1 MELKFRTLGTGSRLL
16 LCLHGF
22 LGEGSDWTEFAN
34 VFLAHAPEWQ
44 VALIDLPGHC
54 EEEMG
59 WSCPTVHE
67 FAQSLQKLVEAEGWG
82 TVAIA
87 GYSLGGRLGL
97 HAALS
102 FPANFPAFVGIST
115 TAGIEDEAE
124 RARRSDSDSVLAVLL
139 RSDVDF
145 AAFLREWWHQ
155 PVFASPAR
163 DDDQVAEFVASR
175 QRRDPLRMAAC
186 LESWSAGRLPSQWS
200 ALSIYPGRAL
210 LLSGEADSKFTSAAV
225 RMQSAFQYAE
235 HCSLASAGHQ
245 LLVEKSREVA
255 HAVAAFLNQR
265 VAPRG

>member
-44 VALIDLPGHC
+44 VALIELPGHC
-54 EEEMG
+54 EEEHG
-59 WSCPTVHE
+59 WICPSVNE
-67 FAQSLQKLVEAEGWG
+67 FAQSLQELVEAQGWG
-82 TVAIA
+82 TAAVA

-102 FPANFPAFVGIST
+102 FPATFPAFIGIST

-124 RARRSDSDSVLAVLL
+124 RARRLDSDSALAARL
-139 RSDVDF
+139 RSNVNF
-145 AAFLREWWHQ
+145 AAFLREWWLQ
-155 PVFASPAR
+155 PVFTSPAR
-163 DDDQVAEFVASR
+163 DDGQAAEFVASR

-200 ALSIYPGRAL
+200 ALSKYPGRAL
-210 LLSGEADSKFTSAAV
+210 LLSGDADAKFTSAAV
-225 RMQSAFQYAE
+225 RMQPAFQYAE

-245 LLVEKSREVA
+245 LLAEKSQEVA
-255 HAVAAFLNQR
+255 LAVAAFLSLR
-265 VAPRG
+265 E

>member
-1 MELKFRTLGTGSRLL
+1 MGLKFRTLGTGSRLL

-22 LGEGSDWTEFAN
+22 LGEGSDWTEFAD
-34 VFLAHAPEWQ
+34 VFLTHAPEWQ

-54 EEEMG
+54 EEKNG
-59 WSCPTVHE
+59 WICPSVNE
-67 FAQSLQKLVEAEGWG
+67 FAQSLQKLVAAGGWG
-82 TVAIA
+82 TAAVA

-102 FPANFPAFVGIST
+102 FPATFPAFVGIST
-115 TAGIEDEAE
+115 TAGIEDVAE
-124 RARRSDSDSVLAVLL
+124 RARRSDSDSALAARL

-145 AAFLREWWHQ
+145 AEFLREWWHQ

-200 ALSIYPGRAL
+200 ALFAYPGRAL
-210 LLSGEADSKFTSAAV
+210 LLSGEADAKFTSAAV
-225 RMQSAFQYAE
+225 RMQSGFRYAE
-235 HCSLASAGHQ
+235 HCSVASTGHQ

-255 HAVAAFLNQR
+255 LAAAVFLNQR
-265 VAPRG
+265 E

>member
-1 MELKFRTLGTGSRLL
+1 MGLKFRTLGTGRRLL

-22 LGEGSDWTEFAN
+22 LGEGSDWAEFAD
-34 VFLAHAPEWQ
+34 VFLTHAPEWQ

-59 WSCPTVHE
+59 WSCPTVQE
-67 FAQSLQKLVEAEGWG
+67 FVQSLRDLVEAEGWG
-82 TVAIA
+82 TAAIA

-102 FPANFPAFVGIST
+102 FPATFPAFIGIST

-124 RARRSDSDSVLAVLL
+124 RARRMDSDSALASRLH
-139 RSDVDF
+139 SDVNF
-145 AAFLREWWHQ
+145 AEFLRQWWHQ

-163 DDDQVAEFVASR
+163 DEDQVAEFIVSR
-175 QRRDPLRMAAC
+175 QGRDPLRMAAC
-186 LESWSAGRLPSQWS
+186 LEFWSAGRLPSQWS
-200 ALSIYPGRAL
+200 ALSKYPGRTL
-210 LLSGEADSKFTSAAV
+210 LLSGEADAKFTLAAV

-235 HCSLASAGHQ
+235 HCSVASAGHQ

-255 HAVAAFLNQR
+255 LAAAAFLNR
-265 VAPRG
+265 RE

>member
-1 MELKFRTLGTGSRLL
+1 MELKFRTLGTGSRVLV
-16 LCLHGF
+16 CLHGF
-22 LGEGSDWTEFAN
+22 LGEGSDWAEFAN
-34 VFLAHAPEWQ
+34 VFLTRAPEWQ

-54 EEEMG
+54 EEESG
-59 WSCPTVHE
+59 WICPSLNE
-67 FAQSLQKLVEAEGWG
+67 FAQSLQELVEAQGWG
-82 TVAIA
+82 TVAVA

-97 HAALS
+97 HAVLS

-124 RARRSDSDSVLAVLL
+124 RARRSGSDSALAARL

-145 AAFLREWWHQ
+145 SAFLREWWYQ

-163 DDDQVAEFVASR
+163 NDGQLAEFVASR
-175 QRRDPLRMAAC
+175 QRREPFRVAAC

-200 ALSIYPGRAL
+200 ALSKYPGRAL
-210 LLSGEADSKFTSAAV
+210 LLSGEADAKFTSAAV
-225 RMQSAFQYAE
+225 RMQSTFQYAE

-255 HAVAAFLNQR
+255 HAVAAFLSLR
-265 VAPRG
+265 E

>member
-22 LGEGSDWTEFAN
+22 LGEGSDWAEFAD
-34 VFLAHAPEWQ
+34 VFLTHAPEWQ

-54 EEEMG
+54 EEESG
-59 WSCPTVHE
+59 WICPSANE
-67 FAQSLQKLVEAEGWG
+67 FAQSLQELVEAQGWG
-82 TVAIA
+82 TAAVA

-102 FPANFPAFVGIST
+102 FPATFPAFIGVST

-124 RARRSDSDSVLAVLL
+124 RARRSGSDSALAARL

-145 AAFLREWWHQ
+145 SAFLREWWYQ

-175 QRRDPLRMAAC
+175 RRRDPLRMAAC

-200 ALSIYPGRAL
+200 TLSEYAGRAL
-210 LLSGEADSKFTSAAV
+210 LLSGEADAKFTSAAV
-225 RMQSAFQYAE
+225 RMQSAFRCAE
-235 HCSLASAGHQ
+235 HCSVASAGHQ

-255 HAVAAFLNQR
+255 HAVAAFLNQ
-265 VAPRG
+265 GE